1 MRLRS
6 FLSGTVLSL
15 LQRRQEEGGGNI
27 WTLRHREAS
36 QSGERCMARDWSNH
50 TFRGLCLKSA
60 VVAWP
65 GCSVSVGMA
74 GWKALPSVSLRSK
87 GNKNGS
93 GVEEGKKK
101 RKTSK
106 YYSGIFSW
114 EGNTVS
120 SSGKKETEGVG
131 ALLLRKAGSLGKAL
145 L

>member
-101 RKTSK
+101 EKPANIIVAFSHGK
-106 YYSGIFSW
+106 GIQSPAL
-114 EGNTVS
+114 V
-120 SSGKKETEGVG
+120 KKKQRG
-131 ALLLRKAGSLGKAL
+131 LGHCY
-145 L
+145 